1 MTLLAK
7 TRCFRPKLLS
17 VLLFAGHLLAGTVNA
32 AEPDLPRNEFGQ
44 PDMQGIWYYGSATPM
59 ERPGGLADQ
68 QSYTL
73 AEGLQ
78 VVADLQAAADRN
90 SAPVAADRDAPVA
103 GAAIAQEADHN
114 FASFRSNLTEI
125 DGLYRTSQII
135 SPPDGRYPYRV
146 GYKDYVQTLVADGHG
161 LFDGPEIRSVSERC
175 AGPTA
180 GPMPPMTGWFYNANM
195 QIVQTQDHVM
205 IMGELT
211 HDARIIPL
219 ASALAESASSQWM
232 GRSVAR
238 WEGDVLIV
246 ETAHFRPE
254 HSWWYL
260 RMSNELK
267 VTERFELI
275 NENEILY
282 RFTLTDPTIY
292 TEAVTVEK
300 NIVRRASGEYIYEYA
315 CHEGNY
321 SLPSI
326 LAGARRQEV
335 DAGADN

>member
-1 MTLLAK
+1 M
-7 TRCFRPKLLS
+7 
-17 VLLFAGHLLAGTVNA
+17 LFASVINA
-32 AEPDLPRNEFGQ
+32 AESGLPRTEFGQ
-44 PDMQGIWYYGSATPM
+44 PNMQGIWYYGSATPM
-59 ERPGGLADQ
+59 ERPAELKEQ
-68 QSYTL
+68 QSYSQE
-73 AEGLQ
+73 EGLQ
-78 VVADLQAAADRN
+78 LIARLQAASEIN
-90 SAPVAADRDAPVA
+90 SAPVSKDRGAPTA
-103 GAAIAQEADHN
+103 GSAIAQEADHN

-135 SPPDGRYPYRV
+135 SPANGRYPYRA
-146 GYKDYVQTLVADGHG
+146 GYQDYVQRLIAAGHG
-161 LFDGPEIRSVSERC
+161 AFDGPEIRSVSERC

-219 ASALAESASSQWM
+219 VSASAETASSQWM
-232 GRSVAR
+232 GRSVGR
-238 WEGDVLIV
+238 WEGDTLIV

-260 RMSNELK
+260 RMSEQLK
-267 VTERFELI
+267 VTESFELI

-282 RFTLTDPTIY
+282 RFTLHDPAIY
-292 TEAVTVEK
+292 TEPVTVEK
-300 NIVRRASGEYIYEYA
+300 NIVRRSPGEYIYEYA

-326 LAGARRQEV
+326 LAGARRQEA
-335 DAGADN
+335 DAAAR

>member
-1 MTLLAK
+1 MTLSSSTFCSRSLLLA
-7 TRCFRPKLLS
+7 
-17 VLLFAGHLLAGTVNA
+17 LLFAGTTNA
-32 AEPDLPRNEFGQ
+32 AELDLPRTEYGQ

-59 ERPGGLADQ
+59 ERPAELEQQ
-68 QSYTL
+68 QSYSKE
-73 AEGLQ
+73 EGVELI
-78 VVADLQAAADRN
+78 AGLRAASEVSN
-90 SAPVAADRDAPVA
+90 APVSGDRAAPAV
-103 GAAIAQEADHN
+103 GSAIAQEADHN

-125 DGLYRTSQII
+125 KGLYRTSQIV
-135 SPPDGRYPYRV
+135 SPANGRYPYRV
-146 GYKDYVQTLVADGHG
+146 GYQDYVQGLIAGGHG
-161 LFDGPEIRSVSERC
+161 AFDGPEIRSVSERC

-195 QIVQTQDHVM
+195 QIVQTQTHVM

-219 ASALAESASSQWM
+219 DIALAESAGAQWM
-232 GRSVAR
+232 GRSVGR
-238 WEGDVLIV
+238 WEGDRLIV

-260 RMSNELK
+260 RMSDELK
-267 VTERFELI
+267 VTESFELI

-282 RFTLTDPTIY
+282 RFTLNDPAIY
-292 TEAVTVEK
+292 SEPVTVEK
-300 NIVRRASGEYIYEYA
+300 NIARRAPSEHIYEYA

-326 LAGARRQEV
+326 LAGARRQEA
-335 DAGADN
+335 DAAER

>member
-1 MTLLAK
+1 M
-7 TRCFRPKLLS
+7 P
-17 VLLFAGHLLAGTVNA
+17 LFASLLRSCISLFLVMVLTASVSA
-32 AEPDLPRNEFGQ
+32 AESDLPRTEFGQ
-44 PDMQGIWYYGSATPM
+44 PNMQGIWYYGSATPM
-59 ERPGGLADQ
+59 ERPVELEDQ
-68 QSYTL
+68 QSYSQQ
-73 AEGLQ
+73 EGEQLMAQ
-78 VVADLQAAADRN
+78 LRAASEISN
-90 SAPVAADRDAPVA
+90 APVSKDRGAPAA
-103 GAAIAQEADHN
+103 GLAIAQEADHN

-125 DGLYRTSQII
+125 EGLYRTSQII
-135 SPPDGRYPYRV
+135 GPANGRYPYRKD
-146 GYKDYVQTLVADGHG
+146 YQDYVQRLVFDGHG

-195 QIVQTQDHVM
+195 QIVQTQDYVM

-219 ASALAESASSQWM
+219 DSPLAESASAHWM

-238 WEGDVLIV
+238 WEGDTLIV

-260 RMSNELK
+260 RMSGELK
-267 VTERFELI
+267 VTESFELI
-275 NENEILY
+275 NDNEILY
-282 RFTLTDPTIY
+282 RFTLNDPAIY
-292 TEAVTVEK
+292 TEPVTVEK
-300 NIVRRASGEYIYEYA
+300 NIVRRAPGEHIYEYA

-326 LAGARRQEV
+326 LAGARRQEA
-335 DAGADN
+335 DAAAR

>member
-1 MTLLAK
+1 M
-7 TRCFRPKLLS
+7 P
-17 VLLFAGHLLAGTVNA
+17 LFAPFLRSCVSLFFVMVLTASVSA
-32 AEPDLPRNEFGQ
+32 AESDLPRTEFGQ
-44 PDMQGIWYYGSATPM
+44 PNMQGIWYYGSATPM
-59 ERPGGLADQ
+59 ERPVELEDQ
-68 QSYTL
+68 QSYSQQ
-73 AEGLQ
+73 EGELLMAQ
-78 VVADLQAAADRN
+78 LRAASEIN
-90 SAPVAADRDAPVA
+90 NAPVSKDRGAPAA
-103 GAAIAQEADHN
+103 GLAIAQEADHN
-114 FASFRSNLTEI
+114 FASFRSNLTKIE
-125 DGLYRTSQII
+125 GLYRTSQII
-135 SPPDGRYPYRV
+135 GPANGRYPYRK
-146 GYKDYVQTLVADGHG
+146 GYRDYVQRLVFDGHG

-219 ASALAESASSQWM
+219 DSPLAESASAHWM

-238 WEGDVLIV
+238 WEGDTLIV

-260 RMSNELK
+260 RMSDELK
-267 VTERFELI
+267 VTESFELI
-275 NENEILY
+275 NHNEILY
-282 RFTLTDPTIY
+282 RFTLNDPAIY
-292 TEAVTVEK
+292 TEPVTVEK
-300 NIVRRASGEYIYEYA
+300 KLVRRAPGEHIYEYA

-326 LAGARRQEV
+326 LAGARRQEA
-335 DAGADN
+335 DAAAR

>member
-1 MTLLAK
+1 MTLFALISRSR
-7 TRCFRPKLLS
+7 TN
-17 VLLFAGHLLAGTVNA
+17 LFLIMLFSAATNA
-32 AEPDLPRNEFGQ
+32 AESDLPRTEFGQ

-59 ERPGGLADQ
+59 ERPAELEQQ
-68 QSYTL
+68 QSYSQE
-73 AEGLQ
+73 EGLQ
-78 VVADLQAAADRN
+78 LVAGLQAASEIN
-90 SAPVAADRDAPVA
+90 NAPVSGDRGAPAA
-103 GAAIAQEADHN
+103 GSAIAQEADHN

-125 DGLYRTSQII
+125 EGLYRTSQII
-135 SPPDGRYPYRV
+135 APPNGRYPYRQE
-146 GYKDYVQTLVADGHG
+146 YKDYVQRLIAEGYG
-161 LFDGPEIRSVSERC
+161 AFDGPEIRSVSERC

-219 ASALAESASSQWM
+219 DSALAETSSAQWM

-238 WEGDVLIV
+238 WEGDTLIV

-260 RMSNELK
+260 RMSEALV
-267 VTERFELI
+267 VTESFELI

-282 RFTLTDPTIY
+282 RFTLNDPAIY
-292 TEAVTVEK
+292 TEPVTVEK
-300 NIVRRASGEYIYEYA
+300 NIVRRAAGEYIYEYA

-326 LAGARRQEV
+326 LAGARRQEA
-335 DAGADN
+335 DAAAK